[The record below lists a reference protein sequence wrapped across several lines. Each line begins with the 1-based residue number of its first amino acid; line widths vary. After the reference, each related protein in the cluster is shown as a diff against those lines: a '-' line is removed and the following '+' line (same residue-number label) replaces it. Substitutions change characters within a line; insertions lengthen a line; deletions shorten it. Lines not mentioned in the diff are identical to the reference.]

1 MKNIAFLS
9 FGKDSTAQLIVAHKL
24 GIPIDDVVYC
34 EIRYDENISAEHPL
48 MAEWI
53 PKAEKTLKDKFG
65 IKVTHIKG
73 KTFKEL
79 FYTKKQKGNHIGD
92 IYGFPYVVGAW
103 CNDRLKL
110 GVIDKY
116 KRAINESYTEIVGI
130 AYDEPERYERLIK
143 KPNKRSILYE
153 QKIVE
158 AQAFEIC
165 REYDLVSPL
174 YSISTRGGCWFCPK
188 QSKKQL
194 YQIYKDYPNLWAE
207 LKELQKD
214 SFNTFYTKQSIF
226 DLDSE
231 FEQKLKLENKQI
243 TIFD

>member
-9 FGKDSTAQLIVAHKL
+9 FGKDSMAQLIVAHKL
-24 GIPIDDVVYC
+24 GIKIDDVVYC
-34 EIRYDENISAEHPL
+34 EIRYDEDTSAEHPL

-53 PKAEKTLKDKFG
+53 PKAEKILLDKFG

-79 FYTKKQKGNHIGD
+79 FYTKKEKGNHIGD
-92 IYGFPYVVGAW
+92 NYGFPFVAGSW

-116 KRAINESYTEIVGI
+116 KRSIKEPYTEIVGI
-130 AYDEPERYERLIK
+130 AYDEPKRYERLIK

-153 QKIVE
+153 QKITE

-165 REYDLVSPL
+165 KEHDLLSPL
-174 YSISTRGGCWFCPK
+174 YAIQNRGGCWFCIK
-188 QSKKQL
+188 QNKKCL
-194 YQIYKDYPNLWAE
+194 YQLYKDYPQLWNE

-214 SFNTFYTKQSIF
+214 SKIPFYPKQSIF
-226 DLDSE
+226 DLDKE
-231 FEQKLKLENKQI
+231 FKKRLDFEKRQI
-243 TIFD
+243 KMF